1 MSHKVA
7 NQFVCE
13 ICNYNCY
20 KKSDIDKHKLTA
32 KHINRTNR
40 TEKKQKGQEAGPRR
54 MVGYDEAGGSG
65 DGHRHKNSVAER

>member
-40 TEKKQKGQEAGPRR
+40 TEN
-54 MVGYDEAGGSG
+54 S
-65 DGHRHKNSVAER
+65 HKPNEIFACDCGKVYKARNSLWYHKRNVLM